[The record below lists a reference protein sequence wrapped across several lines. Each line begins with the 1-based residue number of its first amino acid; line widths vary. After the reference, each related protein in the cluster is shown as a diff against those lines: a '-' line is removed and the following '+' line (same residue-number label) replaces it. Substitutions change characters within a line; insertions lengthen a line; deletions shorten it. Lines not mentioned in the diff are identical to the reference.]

1 MNNNKQIHHSSIMYV
16 ESEEEAEQFRYEHD
30 DSTVDIGTSVGYEIH
45 KRNNTTRLPWQDD
58 TDIALDF
65 ILFDGIYYTGCT
77 TD

>member
-1 MNNNKQIHHSSIMYV
+1 MYV

-45 KRNNTTRLPWQDD
+45 KRNNTTRLPWKDD